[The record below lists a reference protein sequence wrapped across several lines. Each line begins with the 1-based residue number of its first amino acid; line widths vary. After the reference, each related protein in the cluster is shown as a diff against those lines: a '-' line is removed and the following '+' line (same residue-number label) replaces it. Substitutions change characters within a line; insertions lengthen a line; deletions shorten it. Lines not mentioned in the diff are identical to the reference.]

1 MSSIFRFR
9 KQNSITPRIPETTT
23 LARQKSSSNP
33 RSAYAWYICLTAYA
47 NDKSAQHVINMD
59 GTQIMVVEKKKRKAD
74 RTIEVQNAKARKIED
89 AIILVQKN
97 QTV

>member
-1 MSSIFRFR
+1 
-9 KQNSITPRIPETTT
+9 
-23 LARQKSSSNP
+23 
-33 RSAYAWYICLTAYA
+33 
-47 NDKSAQHVINMD
+47 MD